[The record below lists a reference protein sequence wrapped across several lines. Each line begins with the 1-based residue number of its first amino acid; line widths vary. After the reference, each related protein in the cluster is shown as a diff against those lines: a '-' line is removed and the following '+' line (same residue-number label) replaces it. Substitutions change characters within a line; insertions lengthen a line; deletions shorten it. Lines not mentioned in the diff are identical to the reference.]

1 MLLIDLHVLDDDD
14 GRKMRMT
21 AWIEIWNG
29 DVMMMMIVVM
39 KQHYYYY
46 RGRRVEL
53 PVLVEMTNRHCRRHG
68 LYLFSSLWS
77 G

>member
-1 MLLIDLHVLDDDD
+1 MLQIDLHVLDDDD
-14 GRKMRMT
+14 DVMMMT

-29 DVMMMMIVVM
+29 DVMIERVTM
-39 KQHYYYY
+39 KHHYYY
-46 RGRRVEL
+46 RGRRVE
-53 PVLVEMTNRHCRRHG
+53 VVVVEMTSRCHCRRHG

>member
-14 GRKMRMT
+14 DVMRMM

-29 DVMMMMIVVM
+29 DVMIERVTM
-39 KQHYYYY
+39 KHYYYYY
-46 RGRRVEL
+46 RGRRVE
-53 PVLVEMTNRHCRRHG
+53 VVVVEMTSRRHG
-68 LYLFSSLWS
+68 LCLFSSLWS

>member
-14 GRKMRMT
+14 VMMT

-29 DVMMMMIVVM
+29 DVMMIERVTM
-39 KQHYYYY
+39 KHYYYYY
-46 RGRRVEL
+46 RGRRVE
-53 PVLVEMTNRHCRRHG
+53 VVVVEMTSRCRCRRHG
-68 LYLFSSLWS
+68 LCLFSSLWS